1 MKYLKWVSWG
11 TLLTCAV
18 LLTAMGF
25 AAGRLTAPAPKTE
38 EQEEPA
44 APSTLAPS
52 PRQGELSGALPQAT
66 GSEAEQEEL
75 GQVAQQPVTPAF
87 LLRREGES
95 LVILQAGEVL
105 TAFGADWS
113 QIPEEEMRLLEEGIP
128 FETLADIE
136 SFLEGY
142 DS

>member
-11 TLLTCAV
+11 TLLACAV
-18 LLTAMGF
+18 LLTAIGF
-25 AAGRLTAPAPKTE
+25 AAGRLTAPAPKTKE
-38 EQEEPA
+38 REESTALPASPSPLQEELAEIRPQGTVSEPEQEEPGRA
-44 APSTLAPS
+44 
-52 PRQGELSGALPQAT
+52 
-66 GSEAEQEEL
+66 
-75 GQVAQQPVTPAF
+75 AQQPVVPAF

-105 TAFGADWS
+105 TAITADWN
-113 QIPEEEMRLLEEGIP
+113 QIPEEEMRSLEQGIP